1 MKNTKT
7 TIEPVEQS
15 TGVHFRAEQHGL
27 HFIVTRD
34 QGSGFRPCGKN
45 GLWSETPHLY
55 RNEYL
60 AAQAV
65 LYFIENC

>member
-1 MKNTKT
+1 MKKTKT
-7 TIEPVEQS
+7 IIEPVEKVGVTFRLEVS
-15 TGVHFRAEQHGL
+15 GVHF
-27 HFIVTRD
+27 IVCRE
-34 QGSGFRPCGKN
+34 QGSGFKPCGKD